1 MKEYTKYKLQL
12 IAEETITTE
21 REYVIKSTKDVADF
35 LKDICQL
42 HLCPEENFV
51 QIVMNAKGKVIGWK
65 TVAIGELSS
74 CIVHPREVFKF
85 AIATNGFAVIIAH
98 NHPSGDPTPSNE
110 DVRVTKRLK
119 DAGELL
125 GIPVMDSM
133 VIGEGNSYVSL
144 KGEGLV

>member
-1 MKEYTKYKLQL
+1 MHRASKRSLL
-12 IAEETITTE
+12 P
-21 REYVIKSTKDVADF
+21 V
-35 LKDICQL
+35 
-42 HLCPEENFV
+42 
-51 QIVMNAKGKVIGWK
+51 
-65 TVAIGELSS
+65 
-74 CIVHPREVFKF
+74 
-85 AIATNGFAVIIAH
+85 IATNGFAVIIAH